1 MLIRVRR
8 WADDHHRGRRREID
22 YRGSIMHDTTT
33 ATTELLDAIRIFLDA
48 GDLEDARFLRD
59 AIRESVAS
67 GEDWITSAESKLLA
81 TF

>member
-1 MLIRVRR
+1 
-8 WADDHHRGRRREID
+8 
-22 YRGSIMHDTTT
+22 MHDTTT

>member
-1 MLIRVRR
+1 
-8 WADDHHRGRRREID
+8 
-22 YRGSIMHDTTT
+22 MHDTTT
-33 ATTELLDAIRIFLDA
+33 ATTELLDAIRIFLDE

-67 GEDWITSAESKLLA
+67 GEDWVTSAESTLLA